1 MKTSN
6 SDNFFERVYAIVRQ
20 IPVGKVTTYGHIAK
34 AIGSPQAARM
44 VGWAMNGSHAV
55 VPFVPAHRVV
65 NRNGM
70 LSGKNHFAGTNTM
83 KELLQSEG
91 IYVEN
96 DKIINFE
103 QHLWIPNQSCS
114 TPDFLATPS

>member
-1 MKTSN
+1 
-6 SDNFFERVYAIVRQ
+6 
-20 IPVGKVTTYGHIAK
+20 
-34 AIGSPQAARM
+34 
-44 VGWAMNGSHAV
+44 
-55 VPFVPAHRVV
+55 
-65 NRNGM
+65 M

-114 TPDFLATPS
+114 TPDFLATLS